1 MLKLSKPYFLSL
13 TLLIIVGFSFGQ
25 TEEGSGI
32 STSFVQEVEL
42 EIQLDSAERVFESAT
57 YPVPRKVEVEKQT
70 YQAQDYQLK
79 LAPINQKIK
88 VFTVKSEDLPLL
100 DKHYVRAGFGNYFTP
115 YIDLFTGSGRNKEYI
130 YSANVKHLS
139 SKNGPVNKKASGNS
153 QNLLDFSGKYNLS
166 DQSSIRG
173 NINYERLGYKYYGYH
188 LVPEDT
194 TVYTLPEDYSTKQA
208 LNFFTTNVGYETKLG
223 ENFLFDLAGGYAIT
237 GDKNNAKERQ
247 VSLNTSGKYSLSE
260 ESIIKLDIE
269 TFFTKRKDSSSISR
283 NYMSFKPMYFY
294 KKGNLNV
301 NAGAK
306 VVYDNDTI
314 SDRSNVHVYPQLH
327 AEFKVV
333 DQLSAYGGFTGDMIR
348 NTYRSMVQ
356 QNRYLGS
363 DFVIL
368 NTNKAIEFYGG
379 IKGSLNDKLSYD
391 VRLAYQNYKYF
402 NFYINAPLAPME
414 FVTAYDEDNTTVM
427 NFKSELKYS
436 KPEAFNLALSIDLN
450 SYNLSN
456 FDYAYHRPVMQ
467 SKVAGEYKITKN
479 FNVKT
484 DIFYISGLK
493 SLDVLTGESV
503 KLDPIIDLNL
513 GAEYCFNKKLS
524 AFIELNNLL
533 SKKYQYYQYY
543 PVRGLNLML
552 GATYS
557 F

>member
-1 MLKLSKPYFLSL
+1 M
-13 TLLIIVGFSFGQ
+13 
-25 TEEGSGI
+25 
-32 STSFVQEVEL
+32 
-42 EIQLDSAERVFESAT
+42 
-57 YPVPRKVEVEKQT
+57 
-70 YQAQDYQLK
+70 
-79 LAPINQKIK
+79 
-88 VFTVKSEDLPLL
+88 
-100 DKHYVRAGFGNYFTP
+100 
-115 YIDLFTGSGRNKEYI
+115 
-130 YSANVKHLS
+130 
-139 SKNGPVNKKASGNS
+139 
-153 QNLLDFSGKYNLS
+153 
-166 DQSSIRG
+166 
-173 NINYERLGYKYYGYH
+173 
-188 LVPEDT
+188 
-194 TVYTLPEDYSTKQA
+194 
-208 LNFFTTNVGYETKLG
+208 
-223 ENFLFDLAGGYAIT
+223 
-237 GDKNNAKERQ
+237 
-247 VSLNTSGKYSLSE
+247 
-260 ESIIKLDIE
+260 
-269 TFFTKRKDSSSISR
+269 
-283 NYMSFKPMYFY
+283 
-294 KKGNLNV
+294 
-301 NAGAK
+301 
-306 VVYDNDTI
+306 YDNDTI